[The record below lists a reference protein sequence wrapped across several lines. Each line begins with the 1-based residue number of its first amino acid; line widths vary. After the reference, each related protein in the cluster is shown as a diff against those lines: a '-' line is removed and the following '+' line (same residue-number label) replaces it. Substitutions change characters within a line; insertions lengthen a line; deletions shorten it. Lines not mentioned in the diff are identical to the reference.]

1 MKILMIHQDR
11 DEMYGAVHSML
22 ELLTQLSENHN
33 IEPIVLTSKEGN
45 VAKYCKEKGWKY
57 YVTGQGNFMMGA
69 GTKKKVWI
77 RAILFPIF
85 FLKYKLKN
93 IRAIYL
99 AEKYINFDEI
109 DLIHTNTNVCDL
121 GAILAER
128 HNKPH
133 FWHLREYGDLDYNR
147 ISFRKKYISYMND
160 HATLFFAISNSVREH
175 WIKKGISKNKIVTVY
190 NGVEPIEDIKVTIR
204 NSDSIDEDKIKIVFS
219 GSISESKGQYLLIN
233 SIANLSKE
241 KRNKLEI
248 DIIGD
253 GPRDYVNSLKKIIKD
268 KEINNVIHFLGYKSN
283 IRNLLFNY
291 DVGMMCSRAEGFGRV
306 TIEYMMAGLCTIASN
321 RGANKELIKDDSVG
335 ILFDYPN
342 IEDLCNKIEWCI
354 DHYEEAKKIGKNAR
368 KYACNNFTSIINANN
383 IYINYEAVLG
393 GKK

>member
-22 ELLTQLSENHN
+22 ELLTQLNQN
-33 IEPIVLTSKEGN
+33 YNVEPIVLTAREGN

-85 FLKYKLKN
+85 YLKYKLKN

-99 AEKYINFDEI
+99 AEKYLNFDEI

-121 GAILAER
+121 GAILAQR
-128 HNKPH
+128 HQKPH

-147 ISFRKKYISYMND
+147 ISFRKNYISYMND

-175 WIKKGISKNKIVTVY
+175 WIKKGISENKIVTVY
-190 NGVEPIEDIKVTIR
+190 NGVEPIKDKKITID
-204 NSDSIDEDKIKIVFS
+204 NANKNKIKIVFS

-233 SIANLSKE
+233 AVSNLPKE
-241 KRNKLEI
+241 KKDKLQV

-253 GPRDYVNSLKKIIKD
+253 GPNDYVNSLKKLV
-268 KEINNVIHFLGYKSN
+268 KEKEMTSIIHFLGYKSD

-291 DVGMMCSRAEGFGRV
+291 DIGMMCSRAEGFGRV
-306 TIEYMMAGLCTIASN
+306 TVEYMMAGLCTIATN
-321 RGANKELIKDDSVG
+321 RGANKELIKDNSVG
-335 ILFDYPN
+335 LLFDYPD
-342 IEDLCNKIEWCI
+342 IASLCDKIEWCI
-354 DHYEEAKKIGKNAR
+354 DNYEEVKNIGKNA
-368 KYACNNFTSIINANN
+368 KEYAYNNFTSIINANN
-383 IYINYEAVLG
+383 IYKNYETILG
-393 GKK
+393 GKNE